1 MESVSTQNKEIE
13 TLKGENAKMK
23 EKEVKLT
30 MERDDMSNLVQELAD
45 QISQLNGEKKALKE
59 LVESLSLTAAKYEQ
73 SLEDGKQNEA

>member
-13 TLKGENAKMK
+13 TLNAENAKMK
-23 EKEVKLT
+23 ENEVKLT